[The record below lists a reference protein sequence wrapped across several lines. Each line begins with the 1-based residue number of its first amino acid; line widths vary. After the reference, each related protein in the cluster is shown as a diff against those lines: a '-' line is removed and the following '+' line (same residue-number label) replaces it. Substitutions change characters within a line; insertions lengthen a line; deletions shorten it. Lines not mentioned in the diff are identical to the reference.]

1 MLNKIRLI
9 LASIILIANIGLI
22 IEGLIIKEYGLS
34 IFALLISAYAF
45 TMLQIILINI
55 YKGLK
60 NNG

>member
-1 MLNKIRLI
+1 LLNKIRLI

-45 TMLQIILINI
+45 TMLQIIIINI

>member
-1 MLNKIRLI
+1 LLNKIRLI